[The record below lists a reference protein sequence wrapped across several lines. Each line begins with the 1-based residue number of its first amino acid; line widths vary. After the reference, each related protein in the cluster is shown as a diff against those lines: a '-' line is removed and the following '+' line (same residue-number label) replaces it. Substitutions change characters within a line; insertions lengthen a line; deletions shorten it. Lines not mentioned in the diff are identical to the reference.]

1 MNVLCTYL
9 WPETTYFSFALDSAV
24 IGASKAAKKEPNF
37 FVRVKVRERGR
48 RRQRERERV
57 SGELREHFQYL

>member
-1 MNVLCTYL
+1 MFQYLGSLASTSMNVLCTYL

-37 FVRVKVRERGR
+37 FVKSE
-48 RRQRERERV
+48 
-57 SGELREHFQYL
+57 S